1 MLGVARGVGPIHS
14 RPTRPSSMSQRD
26 DWQSVATRVKLLK
39 LSCDCA
45 HL

>member
-1 MLGVARGVGPIHS
+1 MAPSTS
-14 RPTRPSSMSQRD
+14 RPTRPSLMSQRD
-26 DWQSVATRVKLLK
+26 DWQFVATRVKLLK